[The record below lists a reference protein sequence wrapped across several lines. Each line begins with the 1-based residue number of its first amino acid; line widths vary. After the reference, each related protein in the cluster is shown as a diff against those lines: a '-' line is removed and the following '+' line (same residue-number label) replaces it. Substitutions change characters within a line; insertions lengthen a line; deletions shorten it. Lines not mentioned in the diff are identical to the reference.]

1 LLKINGINGPIVMI
15 ALDVRVDVRPMFAD
29 VNTVRTLETRRLAA
43 LVLKMPV
50 QPAVPF
56 VDLAAFGALVGTG

>member
-1 LLKINGINGPIVMI
+1 MI